1 MSEFA
6 TCDCRLRQDSRL
18 QAERLAKVRKGLEAE
33 YRLFKGGEHDKTRG
47 TVETGMKAFV
57 VHLKRDPQ
65 RESILRNRQ
74 QELSIKSG
82 SRFDLVMHERNI
94 DRAMTQ
100 SIRQTRGLGRSV

>member
-1 MSEFA
+1 MRRA
-6 TCDCRLRQDSRL
+6 TAVYARTPACRPSVWPKSGKGWKPSTGSLR
-18 QAERLAKVRKGLEAE
+18 
-33 YRLFKGGEHDKTRG
+33 GGEHDKTRG